1 MPVAIKFENI
11 SKQYRLGEVGT
22 GTLSHDLHRAWAKL
36 RGKPDPFAKVGQNND
51 RTLKSSV
58 ASNQPSEDA
67 TSGSGPL
74 PSVNTWDYVWALKD
88 IDFEVQEGEILGI
101 IGRNGAG
108 KSTLLKILSR
118 VTAPTTG
125 SIKAKGR
132 IASLLEV
139 GTGFH
144 PELTGRENIYL
155 NGAILGMRRHE
166 ITCKLEEIVE
176 FSGCAKYIDTPVK
189 RYSSGMTV
197 RLGFA
202 VAAHLDCEIL
212 VVDEVLAVGDVEFQ
226 KKCIGKMKE
235 VSFGSG
241 KTVLF
246 VSHNMTAMS
255 ALCTTGLLLESG
267 RSQITKNLQ
276 DAICGYLK
284 SDLGPAATVWTGSK
298 GDSDVELIGASIAKQ
313 SVTGWNSNLPIVL
326 NVRVVVRT
334 PVNGLIVAWKVRNS
348 SEQLVAY
355 TAAEDMFAPP
365 GVITSPGTY
374 NYSLEIPGN
383 TFAAGDYD
391 FSLDLGIHNLRQIV
405 PQNEVSFSIRLENT
419 MGIGR
424 RYPGGWNNCVRAAW
438 IWDTKSIPSSTIV
451 DGEEYSVSS
460 NNDATTKI

>member
-1 MPVAIKFENI
+1 MSVAIKFENI

-36 RGKPDPFAKVGQNND
+36 RGKPDPFTKVGQIND
-51 RTLKSSV
+51 RTVKSSV
-58 ASNQPSEDA
+58 VSSQSSSSANCE
-67 TSGSGPL
+67 L
-74 PSVNTWDYVWALKD
+74 PTADSLYVWALRD
-88 IDFEVQEGEILGI
+88 INFEVQQGEILGI

-108 KSTLLKILSR
+108 KSTLLKLLSR

-166 ITCKLEEIVE
+166 ITRKLEEIVE

-212 VVDEVLAVGDVEFQ
+212 VVDEVLAVGDAEFQ

-235 VSFGSG
+235 VSETSG

-246 VSHNMTAMS
+246 VSHNMASIERLCSLGVLMNQGSVSCVSNIVEVIENYLALNS
-255 ALCTTGLLLESG
+255 ASVNQELLLQNADRSGNGQARIRRVQITDLDKKLVSSIRCGSPLRIQFEIENTTDEILHDVSIGYSLSTPRGEALVVSYSDYEGMCFSILPGTNHVEVVTDKIPFRPGTYHIGSRLISNAFELDWPKWHVADVMVEGGDIAGNASNPHSG
-267 RSQITKNLQ
+267 RGVVL
-276 DAICGYLK
+276 LK
-284 SDLGPAATVWTGSK
+284 SDWHITDPTEATKAAT
-298 GDSDVELIGASIAKQ
+298 
-313 SVTGWNSNLPIVL
+313 P
-326 NVRVVVRT
+326 
-334 PVNGLIVAWKVRNS
+334 
-348 SEQLVAY
+348 
-355 TAAEDMFAPP
+355 
-365 GVITSPGTY
+365 
-374 NYSLEIPGN
+374 
-383 TFAAGDYD
+383 
-391 FSLDLGIHNLRQIV
+391 
-405 PQNEVSFSIRLENT
+405 
-419 MGIGR
+419 
-424 RYPGGWNNCVRAAW
+424 
-438 IWDTKSIPSSTIV
+438 
-451 DGEEYSVSS
+451 
-460 NNDATTKI
+460 